1 MLDVLQLTNSPRA
14 KKRFRILIKEGDIER
29 SFDFGLQDGQTYT
42 DNGDKAKR
50 DAYRKRHY
58 ANKKEKELI
67 DNLIPS
73 PALFSYYL
81 LWGDSQNITE
91 NIIAL
96 EKLVN
101 RT

>member
-1 MLDVLQLTNSPRA
+1 MLDVLELTNSPRA
-14 KKRFRILIKEGDIER
+14 KKRFRILIKEGDRENIYH
-29 SFDFGLQDGQTYT
+29 FGLETGSTYI

-81 LWGDSQNITE
+81 LWGDSPNITK
-91 NIIAL
+91 NILAL

-101 RT
+101 HT